1 MTLHKSLKTA
11 GSLKRA
17 RNVLTRAE
25 RIGSLTED
33 GRWDESKSVFGLPKV
48 RQYVMKRRHAKAAK
62 KEEAA
67 GAEGA
72 APVEGAVAE
81 AAPAKGAPAG
91 KAVAAKAP
99 AGKAAAPAAKPAAAA
114 KSAAPAKG
122 AKGKE
127 GR

>member
-1 MTLHKSLKTA
+1 MTLHKSLKTT

-25 RIGSLTED
+25 RIGVLTED

-48 RQYVMKRRHAKAAK
+48 RQYVMKRRHTKAAK
-62 KEEAA
+62 KEEVP

-72 APVEGAVAE
+72 APVEGAAE
-81 AAPAKGAPAG
+81 AAPAKGAAG
-91 KAVAAKAP
+91 KAAAGKAATAAGKAP
-99 AGKAAAPAAKPAAAA
+99 AGKAAPAAKA
-114 KSAAPAKG
+114 AAPAKG

>member
-1 MTLHKSLKTA
+1 MTLHKSLKTT

-25 RIGSLTED
+25 RIGMLTED

-48 RQYVMKRRHAKAAK
+48 RQYVMKRRHTKAAK
-62 KEEAA
+62 KEEVA

-72 APVEGAVAE
+72 APVEGAAE
-81 AAPAKGAPAG
+81 AAPAKGAAAG
-91 KAVAAKAP
+91 KAAAGKAP
-99 AGKAAAPAAKPAAAA
+99 AGKAAPAAA

-122 AKGKE
+122 AKGK
-127 GR
+127 